1 MMSKGISEPW
11 PDILSNLTDGRQ
23 NSLDPS
29 SILEYFR
36 PLNDWLL
43 KQNLTVSEWDCDS
56 FVDSEN
62 SIVKSYDGLSPVSSV
77 SATMVTL
84 NTDFYCFYFGFF
96 VFFSWNFS
104 RHI

>member
-84 NTDFYCFYFGFF
+84 NTDFYCFYFVFF
-96 VFFSWNFS
+96 GFFSWNFS